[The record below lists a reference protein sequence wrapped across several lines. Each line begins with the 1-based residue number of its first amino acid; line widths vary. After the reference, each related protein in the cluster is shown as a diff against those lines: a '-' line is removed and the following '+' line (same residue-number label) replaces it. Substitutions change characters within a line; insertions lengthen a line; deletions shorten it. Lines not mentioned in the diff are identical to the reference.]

1 VPGFYPHRL
10 KPAPELLVGQ
20 FLICTRA
27 ELIPPGWRT
36 LAHGRWIISWAA
48 PLSCAPCRSPNGQI
62 VGWVL
67 GHAIHPEQGWVEND
81 SVIPVGA
88 DAAGFEGMVNRLRGR
103 FIAIEIEGAALRVFP
118 DACTSLAAV
127 FAPAEECVAS
137 TSTLIPLSQA
147 TPFDVDTILW
157 TDIPYSDSM
166 YPMGLTPRRG
176 VERLLPNH
184 ALCTGSWEHRRIWP
198 TGDILR
204 DRDADTVARVLGEG
218 IRHSLVAAARAG
230 PLELALT
237 AGIDTRL
244 ILSCARDLCEG
255 ATFYTGDLADELGLP
270 DVVISRQIAG
280 RFGLRHRVVPRIRP
294 RRRDLAD
301 WVIRTGG
308 EVGELRG
315 WRGCLT
321 LAAQVPGSISI
332 TGTTGNVV
340 GHGPLRSRPFQD
352 GVSPE
357 AVVRRASVRE
367 RPDFVARARRWLE
380 GIPSDDVRLLGD
392 LLFLEQRHGCW
403 GGVIEYSE
411 LGLTRARLCPIL
423 SIAELRDVFQ
433 LPIEA
438 RRKRQV
444 SRRTIELFW
453 PELLEFP
460 FNKEYVSRGP
470 RIRYYRL
477 KEAIGRQVGRVRRVI
492 RRSREQPEYLPRR
505 LGMALRHA
513 E

>member
-1 VPGFYPHRL
+1 
-10 KPAPELLVGQ
+10 
-20 FLICTRA
+20 
-27 ELIPPGWRT
+27 
-36 LAHGRWIISWAA
+36 
-48 PLSCAPCRSPNGQI
+48 
-62 VGWVL
+62 
-67 GHAIHPEQGWVEND
+67 
-81 SVIPVGA
+81 
-88 DAAGFEGMVNRLRGR
+88 
-103 FIAIEIEGAALRVFP
+103 
-118 DACTSLAAV
+118 
-127 FAPAEECVAS
+127 
-137 TSTLIPLSQA
+137 
-147 TPFDVDTILW
+147 
-157 TDIPYSDSM
+157 
-166 YPMGLTPRRG
+166 
-176 VERLLPNH
+176 
-184 ALCTGSWEHRRIWP
+184 
-198 TGDILR
+198 
-204 DRDADTVARVLGEG
+204 
-218 IRHSLVAAARAG
+218 
-230 PLELALT
+230 
-237 AGIDTRL
+237 
-244 ILSCARDLCEG
+244 
-255 ATFYTGDLADELGLP
+255 
-270 DVVISRQIAG
+270 
-280 RFGLRHRVVPRIRP
+280 
-294 RRRDLAD
+294 
-301 WVIRTGG
+301 
-308 EVGELRG
+308 
-315 WRGCLT
+315 
-321 LAAQVPGSISI
+321 
-332 TGTTGNVV
+332 
-340 GHGPLRSRPFQD
+340 
-352 GVSPE
+352 VSPE

-492 RRSREQPEYLPRR
+492 RRSREQPEYLRRR

>member
-1 VPGFYPHRL
+1 
-10 KPAPELLVGQ
+10 
-20 FLICTRA
+20 
-27 ELIPPGWRT
+27 
-36 LAHGRWIISWAA
+36 
-48 PLSCAPCRSPNGQI
+48 
-62 VGWVL
+62 
-67 GHAIHPEQGWVEND
+67 
-81 SVIPVGA
+81 
-88 DAAGFEGMVNRLRGR
+88 
-103 FIAIEIEGAALRVFP
+103 
-118 DACTSLAAV
+118 
-127 FAPAEECVAS
+127 
-137 TSTLIPLSQA
+137 
-147 TPFDVDTILW
+147 
-157 TDIPYSDSM
+157 M
-166 YPMGLTPRRG
+166 YPMGLTPRHG

-184 ALCTGSWEHRRIWP
+184 VLSTGSWEHRRIWP

-204 DRDADTVARVLGEG
+204 DRDTETVARVLGEG
-218 IRHSLVAAARAG
+218 IRHSLVATARAG

-255 ATFYTGDLADELGLP
+255 ATFYTGDLADELALP
-270 DVVISRQIAG
+270 DVVVSRQIAG

-332 TGTTGNVV
+332 TGTTGNVI
-340 GHGPLRSRPFQD
+340 GHGPLRTRPFQD
-352 GVSPE
+352 GVTPE
-357 AVVRRASVRE
+357 AVVRRASVRA
-367 RPDFVARARRWLE
+367 RPDFVARARRWLD
-380 GIPSDDVRLLGD
+380 GIPSADVTLLGD

-403 GGVIEYSE
+403 GGVIEYAE
-411 LGLTRARLCPIL
+411 LGSTRARLCPIL

-444 SRRTIELFW
+444 SRRAIELFW

-460 FNKEYVSRGP
+460 FNKEFVSRGP

-477 KEAIGRQVGRVRRVI
+477 KEAIGRRVRRVRRVI
-492 RRSREQPEYLPRR
+492 RRSREQPEYLRR
-505 LGMALRHA
+505 RFGLAWPHA
-513 E
+513 DGAREG